1 MRPCPGRRPKIPRR
15 PTTALKNRPRC
26 GRWTNGAKPTVIPL
40 LAKTPE
46 SDANTIPDFEPT
58 PNNHLYEGLKV
69 LYSEAKAE
77 LACKDLESQTLTQD
91 FKNVRSQFGSALTVI
106 EDLNAKNQS
115 LSDRVG
121 SIESNL
127 E

>member
-1 MRPCPGRRPKIPRR
+1 MPRSETKNSPTPNNSIEKPPKVR
-15 PTTALKNRPRC
+15 ALDQWC
-26 GRWTNGAKPTVIPL
+26 ETN
-40 LAKTPE
+40 E

-58 PNNHLYEGLKV
+58 PNNHLYDGLKV